1 MVDVPKILL
10 KGAALRRKLP
20 VVVDRYIKKG
30 AHTYDHALN
39 HA

>member
-10 KGAALRRKLP
+10 NDAALRRKLP
-20 VVVDRYIKKG
+20 VVVDRYIRKG
-30 AHTYDHALN
+30 THTYDHPLH